1 MGLRTVTKYL
11 KRDFGAETSR
21 RALEALA
28 GGSSLGDGAGDDG
41 AHLLSPSMCQSE
53 CEVIYMHFHF

>member
-1 MGLRTVTKYL
+1 MGPGT
-11 KRDFGAETSR
+11 
-21 RALEALA
+21 LA